1 MPKVGDVVQLD
12 QGYTGANGK
21 PMVLAYGL
29 DAHGRFIYEA
39 DVYES
44 EISPDINE

>member
-1 MPKVGDVVQLD
+1 MGDVVQLD
-12 QGYTGANGK
+12 QGYTGADGK

-29 DAHGRFIYEA
+29 DPNGRFIYEA

-44 EISPDINE
+44 EIGPDIK